1 MMCIV
6 AMGLQFRLMN
16 IPQEQFRI
24 TIDAFDGPLDLLLY
38 LVRRAE
44 VDIHDIPIA
53 QITDEY
59 LEVLRDAAA
68 VDVEMAGE
76 FLVMAATLI
85 EIKSR
90 SLVPPDQAAED
101 DESQSEDEP
110 AVDPRGDLIRQ
121 LLAFQQFRTA
131 SEQLESLRISF
142 ALRFETSVG
151 ISKLSGVEP
160 EPALDLDDV
169 HILDLSDA
177 YEHIASSID
186 FTCLGEH
193 HVAFDDIP
201 IELCQE
207 DLLDRLARVDNKR
220 LSLQDTFEG
229 LTLQERVGM
238 FLATLELVRTR
249 RVTVQQDEFIGSI
262 FVELIPDVVTDDEL
276 NVEAH

>member
-121 LLAFQQFRTA
+121 LLAFQ
-131 SEQLESLRISF
+131 
-142 ALRFETSVG
+142 
-151 ISKLSGVEP
+151 
-160 EPALDLDDV
+160 
-169 HILDLSDA
+169 H
-177 YEHIASSID
+177 
-186 FTCLGEH
+186 
-193 HVAFDDIP
+193 
-201 IELCQE
+201 
-207 DLLDRLARVDNKR
+207 
-220 LSLQDTFEG
+220 
-229 LTLQERVGM
+229 
-238 FLATLELVRTR
+238 
-249 RVTVQQDEFIGSI
+249 
-262 FVELIPDVVTDDEL
+262 
-276 NVEAH
+276 